1 MRAAKEFFM
10 RGTTGEERFTNMMES
25 LTNEDQK
32 RLIFTLNWI
41 CNNNFSGFSTLNIS
55 HYRIISIEKWGDN
68 ISISQKGCDNKLH
81 MSLQSIKTFIRN
93 LYLFT
98 TTDFTEC
105 VKRDI
110 YAEKMISVLNIEV
123 NKS

>member
-68 ISISQKGCDNKLH
+68 ISISQKVAITSYICLYNLSRH
-81 MSLQSIKTFIRN
+81 LSEIYICLPQRILQS
-93 LYLFT
+93 
-98 TTDFTEC
+98 
-105 VKRDI
+105 
-110 YAEKMISVLNIEV
+110 VLREIFMQRR
-123 NKS
+123 